1 MKFLYTELKLNDDNE
16 FIIIANKSEE
26 PYMTISYGKLEREMK
41 VWTDNHQT
49 FKIFDSENE
58 ALILKNAL
66 KELENE
72 LASENN
78 RDLKNGV
85 ELDCISIRKIKDK
98 DNLNGEYFA
107 FFKDEKKELRHDIL
121 KIIFEKLGGNKKNIE
136 VTEDIIELLI
146 ENGYLKK

>member
-1 MKFLYTELKLNDDNE
+1 MKYKYTELKLNGDNE
-16 FIIIANKSEE
+16 FIIIANKYEE

-72 LASENN
+72 LASENM
-78 RDLKNGV
+78 RDLKKGI
-85 ELDCISIRKIKDK
+85 ELDCISIRKVGDK
-98 DNLNGEYFA
+98 DNLSGEYYA
-107 FFKDEKKELRHDIL
+107 FFKDEKKELYHDIL
-121 KIIFEKLGGNKKNIE
+121 KIIFVKLGGNEANTE
-136 VTEDIIELLI
+136 VTQDIIDLLI
-146 ENGYLKK
+146 ENDYLKK